1 MRDGYH
7 AMAEALSNRALNRAT
22 LSRQLLLERARIST
36 LEAIEHLVG
45 LQAQSPFSPYY
56 GLWSRLRDFRASH
69 LVDLLKERDVVRVV
83 LMRGTVHMVTA
94 RDCRSLRRLV
104 QSVMERDLRVNTEH
118 GKALEGLDHK
128 AFVQIAK
135 QVLSGPPL
143 GVKELGVRLQEQW
156 PTRSPASLAYAARDL
171 LCLVQTPPRAVW
183 GRSGT
188 PRLTT
193 ADAWLGPEATACAM
207 TLSTLVLRYLSAFG
221 PASVRDVQTWC
232 GLTHLSEVVNRLGGQ
247 LRKFQSEDGAELY
260 DTDDAPRPAA
270 DSPAPVRLVAP
281 FDNLLLSHLDRA
293 RVMSKRVRTLL
304 FSQKNGSIPGAVLV
318 DGFVSGSWSLV
329 EKRRKTVLT
338 IKAFTRFSRS
348 AQAELEHEVKRLL
361 EQTAAPGATT
371 DYQLVNGG

>member
-183 GRSGT
+183 GRSGM

-193 ADAWLGPEATACAM
+193 ADAWLGPEAAACTM

-221 PASVRDVQTWC
+221 PASIRDLQTWS

-361 EQTAAPGATT
+361 EQTAAPGAST